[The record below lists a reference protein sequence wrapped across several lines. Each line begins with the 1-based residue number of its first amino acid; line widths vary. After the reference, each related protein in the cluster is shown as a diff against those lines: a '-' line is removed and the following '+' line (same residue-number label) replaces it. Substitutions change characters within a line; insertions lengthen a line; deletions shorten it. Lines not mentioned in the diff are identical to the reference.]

1 MDPCRRDSQDVV
13 NSLLLVH
20 ALLERQY
27 ARVGMIAI
35 TIGIGLWSPGCA
47 MMRVGPAAEIQ
58 DLRSQ
63 DQAEE
68 NLAAVRAL
76 QAQVDRR
83 EWMAEETVPSPTPG
97 ADSSTRNPDQLSQ
110 LAPLQRQSL
119 RPSSAASSRRKH
131 DGMATLPWTP
141 PPLSSPAP
149 PDRSVPA
156 YTTPAP
162 VGPDYTGTTRCV
174 PDGMGGQRCGAR

>member
-1 MDPCRRDSQDVV
+1 MG
-13 NSLLLVH
+13 L
-20 ALLERQY
+20 QY
-27 ARVGMIAI
+27 ARLGVIAV
-35 TIGIGLWSPGCA
+35 TAGISLWSPGCA

-68 NLAAVRAL
+68 NLAAVRAF

-83 EWMAEETVPSPTPG
+83 ERMAEETVPPTPG
-97 ADSSTRNPDQLSQ
+97 ADSSTRSPDQLSQ

-119 RPSSAASSRRKH
+119 RSSSAASSPRKD

-162 VGPDYTGTTRCV
+162 VGPDYTGPARCV